1 MMEYTKNSC
10 VLNFW
15 KLEVGSGKFYY
26 EISTFI
32 IFDLPLIIPSL
43 TKNL

>member
-15 KLEVGSGKFYY
+15 KLEVGSWKREEGSSMMRLGY
-26 EISTFI
+26 S
-32 IFDLPLIIPSL
+32 
-43 TKNL
+43 